1 MSKKWRCRRHC
12 CHSIVAG
19 TTAVVPARFVTHLR
33 VANRL
38 RRLCPLGTRFPTV
51 PAGVLGA
58 ESLSLM
64 PQHSS
69 REPAK
74 RCSRAHA
81 FDQGFFDSL
90 IAASEEIQER
100 RFLYGMKFG
109 QMTAK
114 GMAVRAALIVC
125 PAGSPLPVTVYA
137 NFAVKA
143 RDKGCGFHGYLA
155 SFGASAGAYPLP
167 R

>member
-1 MSKKWRCRRHC
+1 
-12 CHSIVAG
+12 
-19 TTAVVPARFVTHLR
+19 
-33 VANRL
+33 
-38 RRLCPLGTRFPTV
+38 
-51 PAGVLGA
+51 
-58 ESLSLM
+58 M

-81 FDQGFFDSL
+81 VDQGFFDSL

-100 RFLYGMKFG
+100 RFLYGRKFG
-109 QMTAK
+109 QTAS
-114 GMAVRAALIVC
+114 GAHGVRAAPIGC
-125 PAGSPLPVTVYA
+125 PEESPLPVTVYA

>member
-1 MSKKWRCRRHC
+1 MPYAAALSPRTSLRVRNTEDED
-12 CHSIVAG
+12 SPERA
-19 TTAVVPARFVTHLR
+19 TAVRSPRPVGERA
-33 VANRL
+33 
-38 RRLCPLGTRFPTV
+38 
-51 PAGVLGA
+51 A
-58 ESLSLM
+58 E
-64 PQHSS
+64 
-69 REPAK
+69 
-74 RCSRAHA
+74 RCSQTMAV
-81 FDQGFFDSL
+81 DQGFFDSL
-90 IAASEEIQER
+90 IVTSEEIQER